1 MKFPAIEKIDNLIA
15 EKYSVSLMN
24 DAKWDK
30 LLESVTDLF
39 EQGVHINYKLIHS
52 TEVFSTKLTEPDYKP
67 FFIEP
72 IFYKEV
78 EWVEFPTTYEDY
90 ISVDNLKA
98 GTKQYHQCIDDIEAI
113 IEGVGKFELER
124 TESSIKLFAYK

>member
-1 MKFPAIEKIDNLIA
+1 MKFFAIEKIDNLIA

-24 DAKWDK
+24 DTKWDK

-39 EQGVHINYKLIHS
+39 EQGVHIN
-52 TEVFSTKLTEPDYKP
+52 YKP

-90 ISVDNLKA
+90 ISVNNLKA
-98 GTKQYHQCIDDIEAI
+98 GTKQYHQCIDDIEAV